1 MKSISSPS
9 EKLPDAKRKS
19 SSETSKTDWARL
31 KTMKDEDIDLT
42 PDHPEADIAHIRK
55 GIVRHGLRPAPGK
68 TPVSLRID
76 TDVLEWFKSQG
87 PDYQV
92 RINAVLKAFRDA
104 SV

>member
-42 PDHPEADIAHIRK
+42 ADHPEADIAHIHK
-55 GIVRHGLRPAPGK
+55 GIVRHGLRPAPHK
-68 TPVSLRID
+68 TSVSLRID

-87 PDYQV
+87 PGYQV
-92 RINAVLKAFRDA
+92 KMNAVLKAFRDA
-104 SV
+104 SL

>member
-68 TPVSLRID
+68 TPCRYES
-76 TDVLEWFKSQG
+76 TPMYWSG
-87 PDYQV
+87 SS
-92 RINAVLKAFRDA
+92 LKAPITKSGSTR
-104 SV
+104 S